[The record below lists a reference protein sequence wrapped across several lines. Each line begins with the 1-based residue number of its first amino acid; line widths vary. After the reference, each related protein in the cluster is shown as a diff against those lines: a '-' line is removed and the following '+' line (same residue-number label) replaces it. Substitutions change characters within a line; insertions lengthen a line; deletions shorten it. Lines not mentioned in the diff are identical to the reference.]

1 MVKTFTESDLID
13 CFHCPNFWA
22 DETDENLCDQCNG
35 HKTIADIPPVMPP
48 LIIEREEMTNENR
61 SER

>member
-22 DETDENLCDQCNG
+22 DETDENLCDRCNG
-35 HKTIADIPPVMPP
+35 HKTIADISPVMPP
-48 LIIEREEMTNENR
+48 LIIKEKE
-61 SER
+61 